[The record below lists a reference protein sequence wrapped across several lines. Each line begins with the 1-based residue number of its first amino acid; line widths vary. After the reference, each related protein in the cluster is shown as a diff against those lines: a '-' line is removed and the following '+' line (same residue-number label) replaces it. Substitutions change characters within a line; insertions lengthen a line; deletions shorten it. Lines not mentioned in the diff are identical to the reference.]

1 MWLLTASSVCI
12 GRSPSCGRRTASASR
27 ATAKK
32 IAQRILGGGFAKHF
46 DLDVVV
52 QFVGRVALAVKPDI
66 TALDT
71 LGVNQLALI
80 GFDVRPVLARAE
92 TEFVGEIGRASCG
105 ER

>member
-1 MWLLTASSVCI
+1 MEALTASSVCI

-52 QFVGRVALAVKPDI
+52 QFVGRVTVAIKADVATFD
-66 TALDT
+66 AFR
-71 LGVNQLALI
+71 GNQLALI
-80 GFDVRPVLARAE
+80 GFDVGPVFADAE
-92 TEFVGEIGRASCG
+92 AEFVGGVIVVNRRHA
-105 ER
+105 